1 MKKKF
6 KNYLSLLILVFLIIT
21 FFTSYISAAV
31 LGPNCYDLFDQISK
45 DNFAEWKEKK
55 LHLVQ
60 NDRFID
66 YGFEFGYDFLD
77 DDQPALRSKTNHLIV
92 GLINDPSLIGKVK
105 PGDIVISVGDIDTSK
120 VEDDNSYK
128 FFSEQ
133 RDKEIVKF
141 SRNGKEFELEL
152 TKLERLKQDESI
164 WTEIHN
170 ISNVDIKNSTFTAK
184 IDTTFINW
192 LDSDAEN
199 LELGKVILENLIYKD
214 EEGEWDHARC
224 YNITPEKFDEL
235 RIPIPGEGFY
245 INNITSLNKNLTS
258 TFITIFP
265 HSARIGSEMHES
277 EDYVSI
283 ERETIGTYII
293 QNDFKLQTFPFDKQI
308 LKISYGTSTDIES
321 YELSHDSSTYN
332 NMEHFIKNKEIN
344 GWDIKGY
351 DLNNNII
358 KDAGGGF
365 TSTINIKI
373 YIERE
378 HGYYIYKVLF
388 PILLILM
395 VCWTVV
401 WVHPRELE
409 SRLTITIVCL
419 LSLIAYNFVIDA
431 ELPKL
436 EYLTVLDWIVLIS
449 YIYATIPNFL
459 SIISFRLQKT
469 NRKLSDKLEIISKR
483 YGLSSYVLGI
493 FLIVLLNANLNIE
506 NSSSLISWMSL
517 R

>member
-6 KNYLSLLILVFLIIT
+6 KKYISLLILT
-21 FFTSYISAAV
+21 FVILTSFTSYISAAII
-31 LGPNCYDLFDQISK
+31 GPQCYDLFDQIS
-45 DNFAEWKEKK
+45 AEWREKE
-55 LHLVQ
+55 LYLVQ
-60 NDRFID
+60 SDKFSD
-66 YGFEFGYDFLD
+66 YGFEAKEDFFAED
-77 DDQPALRSKTNHLIV
+77 ITALRSKTNHLIV
-92 GLINDPSLIGKVK
+92 GFINDPSLIGKIK
-105 PGDIVISVGDIDTSK
+105 SGDIVISVGDIDTSK
-120 VEDDNSYK
+120 VADKNMYE
-128 FFSEQ
+128 FFSELG
-133 RDKEIVKF
+133 DKEIVKF

-152 TKLERLKQDESI
+152 TKLERLKQDEPI
-164 WTEIHN
+164 MTEIQN

-184 IDTTFINW
+184 INTRFINYF
-192 LDSDAEN
+192 DSDAKN

-214 EEGEWDHARC
+214 EEGEWDYAAC

-235 RIPIPGEGFY
+235 RIPIPGTGFY

-258 TFITIFP
+258 TFINIFP

-277 EDYVSI
+277 EDFVSI

-308 LKISYGTSTDIES
+308 LKISYGTHTEIEE
-321 YELSHDSSTYN
+321 YELSHHSATYK

-419 LSLIAYNFVIDA
+419 LSLIAYNFVIDS

-436 EYLTVLDWIVLIS
+436 QYLTVMDWVILIS
-449 YIYATIPNFL
+449 YVYATIPNFI
-459 SIISFRLQKT
+459 SVISFRLYKS
-469 NRKLSDKLEIISKR
+469 NRRLSDKIERYSKK
-483 YGLSSYVLGI
+483 YGLSSYVAIILM
-493 FLIVLLNANLNIE
+493 IVLINANLFPQ
-506 NSSSLISWMSL
+506 NSSSLISWMAGQ
-517 R
+517 

>member
-6 KNYLSLLILVFLIIT
+6 KNYLSLLILVFVIIT
-21 FFTSYISAAV
+21 FFTSSISAAI
-31 LGPNCYDLFDQISK
+31 LGPECYNLFDQISK

-55 LHLVQ
+55 LNLVQ
-60 NDRFID
+60 NDQFID
-66 YGFEFGYDFLD
+66 YGFEFGEDYSD
-77 DDQPALRSKTNHLIV
+77 DDHPVLRSKTNHLIV
-92 GLINDPSLIGKVK
+92 VLINDPSLIGKVK

-214 EEGEWDHARC
+214 EEGEWDHTPC
-224 YNITPEKFDEL
+224 YKITPEKFEEL

-258 TFITIFP
+258 TFINIFP

-308 LKISYGTSTDIES
+308 LKISYGTRTEIEE
-321 YELSHDSSTYN
+321 YELSHHSATYK

-344 GWDIKGY
+344 GWNIKGF

-358 KDAGGGF
+358 KGAGGNF
-365 TSTINIKI
+365 TSTVNIEI
-373 YIERE
+373 YIERQ

-419 LSLIAYNFVIDA
+419 LSLIAYNFVIDS

-436 EYLTVLDWIVLIS
+436 QYLTVMDWIILIS
-449 YIYATIPNFL
+449 YVYATIPNFI
-459 SIISFRLQKT
+459 SVISFRLYKS
-469 NRKLSDKLEIISKR
+469 NRRLSDKIESYSKK
-483 YGLSSYVLGI
+483 YGISSYVVIILM
-493 FLIVLLNANLNIE
+493 IVLINANLFPQ
-506 NSSSLISWMSL
+506 NSSSLISWMGGK
-517 R
+517 